1 MASEKTRGAPKR
13 QGKKPKAAAIAKA
26 AKKAAARS
34 AAQTP
39 ASTAELTG
47 AGRPAP
53 SRPRGG
59 HRPLAELVALVRVQ
73 YALAHPDADAA

>member
-1 MASEKTRGAPKR
+1 MAGEKSRGAPKR

-39 ASTAELTG
+39 TSTA
-47 AGRPAP
+47 
-53 SRPRGG
+53 S
-59 HRPLAELVALVRVQ
+59 
-73 YALAHPDADAA
+73 

>member
-1 MASEKTRGAPKR
+1 MPRNSHRHVLISKEEQPERGEDDVAGEKSRGAPKR

-39 ASTAELTG
+39 TSTPT
-47 AGRPAP
+47 P
-53 SRPRGG
+53 S
-59 HRPLAELVALVRVQ
+59 
-73 YALAHPDADAA
+73 